1 MTHWSSSD
9 RNYARHPNLNSR
21 VSGKG
26 LRVGVA
32 KWDNSCGKLEGMK
45 VIVLYHPHSDHSRTV
60 EDFARDFSRQ
70 MAHDLELIS
79 LESRDG
85 AAMAMMYDIV
95 RYPAIVA
102 LNNSG
107 GVMKIWE
114 GPVMPLM
121 NELAYYTQS

>member
-1 MTHWSSSD
+1 
-9 RNYARHPNLNSR
+9 
-21 VSGKG
+21 
-26 LRVGVA
+26 
-32 KWDNSCGKLEGMK
+32 MK
-45 VIVLYHPHSDHSRTV
+45 IIVLYHPRSDHSRTV
-60 EDFARDFSRQ
+60 EDFARDFSTQ
-70 MAHDLELIS
+70 MAHDLELVS

-85 AAMAMMYDIV
+85 AAMATMYDIV

-102 LNNSG
+102 LDNSG